1 MDSNGYICKE
11 CEGRKIIKGYPII
24 DRICPVCHGRGRKDW
39 ITYAMGGKNPYE
51 PPEHQFLYN
60 LVMRNIQILVN
71 EIHVQALELGISAD
85 VKVEFSDSHRY
96 GPSQYQFNSIEA
108 PTIKKLLKIKGP

>member
-1 MDSNGYICKE
+1 MICRE
-11 CEGRKIIKGYPII
+11 CGGRKIVRGHSII

-51 PPEHQFLYN
+51 PPNYQFLHK

-71 EIHVQALELGISAD
+71 EIHIQALELGISAD
-85 VKVEFSDSHRY
+85 VNVELNDRSGY
-96 GPSQYQFNSIEA
+96 ISQYQFNSIEA